1 MLISLA
7 TMAEVKV
14 EVGLENTLD
23 RGMARRGAMKL
34 ADVREF
40 NARLLV
46 DSGAIML
53 ALPQDYVEALGLDE
67 RGKAVVTYADERK
80 EERPI
85 AGPVTVKVGTR
96 FATVNCVV
104 LPPNAEPLLGQ
115 IVLEMTDLLVDCRDQ
130 KLIPRP
136 ESPFLPE
143 LKLK

>member
-1 MLISLA
+1 MG
-7 TMAEVKV
+7 EVKV
-14 EVGLENTLD
+14 EVSLENTLD
-23 RGMARRGAMKL
+23 SGMARRGVL
-34 ADVREF
+34 SSADVRQF

-67 RGKAVVTYADERK
+67 LGKAVVTCADERK

-85 AGPVTVKVGTR
+85 AGPVTVRVGNR

-115 IVLEMTDLLVDCRDQ
+115 IVLEMTDVRVDCRDQ
-130 KLIPRP
+130 KLVPRP

>member
-1 MLISLA
+1 MG
-7 TMAEVKV
+7 EVKV
-14 EVGLENTLD
+14 EVELENTLD
-23 RGMARRGAMKL
+23 SGFARHGALEMEK
-34 ADVREF
+34 VRRF
-40 NARLLV
+40 RARLLV

-67 RGKAVVTYADERK
+67 LGKAVVTYADERK
-80 EERPI
+80 EERPV
-85 AGPVTVKVGTR
+85 AGPVTVRVGNR